1 MTDNE
6 LRAHDLTMLYVRET
20 TRLRIAETKPSD
32 EGKVEVPIDFF
43 SDYIKLYPMILEK
56 VNEEFS

>member
-6 LRAHDLTMLYVRET
+6 LRAHDLTMLYVQET
-20 TRLRIAETKPSD
+20 TRLRIAGITPSED
-32 EGKVEVPIDFF
+32 GKTEVPVDFY

-56 VNEEFS
+56 LNEEFS